1 MRLGLVSVV
10 ALACMVPMSA
20 HAVASAS
27 AAEPPSAVTENV
39 PSGIVPNAPDPTAPG
54 ATIKDDGIISD
65 GIDVVERLGEQAA
78 IDVPLVN
85 QDGKTV
91 RMRDYLGKRPVIV
104 TLVYYRCPVLC
115 SVLLSGL
122 TKALRGID
130 WKVGRD
136 YDVLT
141 VSIDPNETSALA
153 KEKRRGY
160 MQSLGV
166 SDSEDAWPFF
176 TGSVEAVDALSASL
190 GFKFKYIERE
200 RQFGHVAA
208 LFFLAPDGKITRYLY
223 DVQYDPK
230 DVKLALFESAHG
242 KVGTAL
248 DRVLLR
254 CYKFDASSRKYHL
267 WVKNYYRVWGVLIM
281 LSLGIFLGIMWRR
294 DMQRSREHR
303 SR

>member
-1 MRLGLVSVV
+1 MKLSLFIAV
-10 ALACMVPMSA
+10 AVACTTPMSA
-20 HAVASAS
+20 RAVASAA
-27 AAEPPSAVTENV
+27 AAEQPAV
-39 PSGIVPNAPDPTAPG
+39 PSGLVANPPDPTAPG

-91 RMRDYLGKRPVIV
+91 RLRDYLGKKPVIV

-122 TKALRGID
+122 TKALQGVA
-130 WKVGRD
+130 WKIGRE

-141 VSIDPNETSALA
+141 ISVDPNESSDLA

-160 MQSLGV
+160 MQSLGL
-166 SDSEDAWPFF
+166 SDKEDAWPFF

-190 GFKFKYIERE
+190 GFKFKYVERE
-200 RQFGHVAA
+200 RQFAHVAA
-208 LFFLAPDGKITRYLY
+208 LFFLSPDGKITRYLY
-223 DVQYDPK
+223 DVKYDPK
-230 DVKLALFESAHG
+230 DVKLALFEAGHG

-281 LSLGIFLGIMWRR
+281 LGLGIFLGTMWRR
-294 DMQRSREHR
+294 DMQRSREHNGKGTT
-303 SR
+303 

>member
-1 MRLGLVSVV
+1 MRIGLASLV
-10 ALACMVPMSA
+10 AFACMMPVTA

-27 AAEPPSAVTENV
+27 AAEP

-65 GIDVVERLGEQAA
+65 GVDVVERLGERAA

-91 RMRDYLGKRPVIV
+91 RLRDYLGTKPVIV

-122 TKALRGID
+122 TKALRGLEWQIG
-130 WKVGRD
+130 KE

-141 VSIDPNETSALA
+141 ISIDPGETSDLA

-160 MQSLGV
+160 MQSLGH
-166 SDSEDAWPFF
+166 SDAENAWPFF

-190 GFKFKYIERE
+190 GFKFKYVDRE
-200 RQFGHVAA
+200 RQFAHVAA

-223 DVQYDPK
+223 DVKYDPK
-230 DVKLALFESAHG
+230 DIKLALFESAHG

-248 DRVLLR
+248 DRILLR
-254 CYKFDASSRKYHL
+254 CYKFDSSARKYHL
-267 WVKNYYRVWGVLIM
+267 WIKTYYRVWGVLIM
-281 LSLGIFLGIMWRR
+281 LSLGILLGVLWRR
-294 DMQRSREHR
+294 DMQRSREHNDKGTT
-303 SR
+303 